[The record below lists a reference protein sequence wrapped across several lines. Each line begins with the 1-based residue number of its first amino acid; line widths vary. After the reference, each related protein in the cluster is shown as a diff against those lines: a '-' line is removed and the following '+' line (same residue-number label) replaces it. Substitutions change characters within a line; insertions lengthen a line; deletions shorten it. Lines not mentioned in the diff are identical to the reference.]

1 MRLVAFPA
9 VLPVL
14 LSAVLLAALGVSAFP
29 VRASAAGYPVAPRLS
44 AEQLIAHYQEVPL
57 NGASADPAFLVN
69 QRFAHGYLAGVAD
82 AAQGRQWCDTGR
94 LKTLEIDARIIAELK
109 MLPARTRRGDAAVLV
124 VAILAR
130 RFPCS
135 TATPMG
141 G

>member
-1 MRLVAFPA
+1 MRVVAFPV
-9 VLPVL
+9 VLRVL
-14 LSAVLLAALGVSAFP
+14 LSAVLAAAPGVSAFP

-44 AEQLIAHYQEVPL
+44 AEQLIAYYQEVPF
-57 NGASADPAFLVN
+57 NGTSADPAFLLN
-69 QRFAHGYLAGVAD
+69 QRFAQGYLAGVAD

-94 LKTLEIDARIIAELK
+94 LKTLEIDARIIADLK
-109 MLPARTRRGDAAVLV
+109 MLPAGARRGDAAMLV

>member
-1 MRLVAFPA
+1 MRVVAFPA
-9 VLPVL
+9 VLRVL
-14 LSAVLLAALGVSAFP
+14 LSAVLAAPGVSAFP
-29 VRASAAGYPVAPRLS
+29 VRASAAYPVAPRLS
-44 AEQLIAHYQEVPL
+44 AEQLIAYYQKVPF
-57 NGASADPAFLVN
+57 NGTSADPAFLLN
-69 QRFAHGYLAGVAD
+69 QRFAQGYLAGVAD

-94 LKTLEIDARIIAELK
+94 LKTLEIDARIIADLK
-109 MLPARTRRGDAAVLV
+109 MLPVRARRGDAAILV

>member
-1 MRLVAFPA
+1 MRVVAFPA
-9 VLPVL
+9 VLRVL
-14 LSAVLLAALGVSAFP
+14 LSAVLVAAPGVSAFP
-29 VRASAAGYPVAPRLS
+29 VRASAAYPVAPRLS
-44 AEQLIAHYQEVPL
+44 AEQLIAYYQEVPPD
-57 NGASADPAFLVN
+57 GVSADPAYLLN
-69 QRFAHGYLAGVAD
+69 QRFAQGYLAGVAD

-94 LKTLEIDARIIAELK
+94 LKTLEIDARIIADLK
-109 MLPARTRRGDAAVLV
+109 MLPVRARRGDAAILV